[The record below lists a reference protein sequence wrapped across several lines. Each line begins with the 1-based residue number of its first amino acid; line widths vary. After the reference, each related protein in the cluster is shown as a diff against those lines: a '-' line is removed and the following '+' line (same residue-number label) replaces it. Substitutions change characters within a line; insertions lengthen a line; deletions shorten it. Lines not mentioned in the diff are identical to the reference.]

1 MERAKRRKRASVTDL
16 YKSCALGGDCIPDVQ
31 NKVEG
36 KTLADILLKVFGS
49 VLYLGGLGIGTGRGT
64 GGQFGYR
71 PFGST
76 PRQPIQATPTR
87 PAIPLDGLGPVDVIP
102 IDPTAPAIV
111 PLSEGLPDPAVID
124 IPGASPG
131 LPSDTLDVTTVLDD
145 LSEVTGVGEH
155 PNIIYNT
162 DEVAQI
168 DIQVHPPP
176 PTRVIIDSS
185 VRDTEVNLI
194 SHASH
199 VDSDY
204 NVFVDAQ
211 MHAINIGQAEITPIE
226 EIELE
231 EINLREQFEIQ
242 ESPVES
248 TPLSERLITR
258 ARDLY
263 KRYTEQVPTQQVLN
277 VTTPKVTFQFEN
289 PAFEDEISNVFEKE
303 VEAIA
308 NSELDDIVTL
318 SDIRVNQLPN
328 RTVRVSRLGHRLG
341 MTTRSGLQIGQQVH
355 LYYDISPIPK
365 DNIELQQ
372 LGEFS
377 HVSTIVDELTTS
389 SFINVF
395 EQPIEGTLEF
405 SDDTLVDNLEESF
418 TGHLIVTT
426 TDSAGD
432 SVDYP
437 ILPASTNIKVFVD
450 DFAKDILVFHPT
462 TNSSSVD
469 ITDYA
474 ITPLQPSIIYA
485 LEGSDYDIHP
495 SVIRRKRKRPY
506 F

>member
-71 PFGST
+71 PFGGT

-87 PAIPLDGLGPVDVIP
+87 PAIPLDGIGPVDVLP

-131 LPSDTLDVTTVLDD
+131 LPSDTLDVTTILDD

-155 PNIIYNT
+155 PNIIQNT
-162 DEVAQI
+162 NEVAQI
-168 DIQVHPPP
+168 DIQVQPPP
-176 PTRVIIDSS
+176 PTRVILDSG
-185 VRDTEVNLI
+185 VRNTDVNLF

-211 MHAINIGQAEITPIE
+211 MNATHIGEAEITPVE
-226 EIELE
+226 NIELQ
-231 EINLREQFEIQ
+231 EINLVEQFEIQ
-242 ESPVES
+242 ENPVES
-248 TPLSERLITR
+248 TPLSDRLITR

-263 KRYTEQVPTQQVLN
+263 RRYTEQVPTEQVLN
-277 VTTPKVTFQFEN
+277 VTTPRVTFQFEN
-289 PAFEDEISNVFEKE
+289 PAFEDEISNVFQKE
-303 VEAIA
+303 VQAIA
-308 NSELDDIVTL
+308 NSDVDDLVTL
-318 SDIRVNQLPN
+318 SDIRLNQLPD

-355 LYYDISPIPK
+355 LYYDMSPIPN
-365 DNIELQQ
+365 DSIELQM
-372 LGEFS
+372 LGESS
-377 HVSTIVDELTTS
+377 HISTLVDELTTS

-405 SDDTLVDNLEESF
+405 SDETLVDNLEESF

-426 TDSAGD
+426 TDTAGD
-432 SVDYP
+432 SIDFPV
-437 ILPASTNIKVFVD
+437 LPASSSFKMFVD
-450 DFAKDILVFHPT
+450 DYGKDVLVFHPS
-462 TNSSSVD
+462 TNTSSVD
-469 ITDYA
+469 ITEFPY
-474 ITPLQPSIIYA
+474 TQLQPSIIYDM
-485 LEGSDYDIHP
+485 EGSDFDIHP